1 MRYAAPKDLFR
12 VLSKVVEIANS
23 TVTAET
29 KLQNILKYVIH
40 EFGMDLGVIYG
51 LDKEFDNLV
60 IRASSC
66 PVSELPLKT
75 IIPLGNDITGLSAQE
90 KSAKIALG
98 EIFINER
105 DERDDF
111 DTRIAVPIL
120 DDTFIY
126 GALIMLS
133 RERAQ
138 PTPESMSLLGTI
150 CLLLAG
156 TIRHFRVSL
165 EAKKRITE
173 RSALFEIG
181 KVISSTMDLQ
191 ELVDQVVRICAKV
204 VSARGALLSIFDA
217 PKGEAIIKTAFGQRQ
232 EETAPPLCVAL
243 DFRNGLEGTLCV
255 YEKLSWE
262 NGQPIPFDDDDH
274 QLLIALSSFLSSALD
289 KALIFAKMENLVKRN
304 QMLVRR
310 LSTLYDIS
318 SAMMMTVDFETL
330 TDVILNELILRE
342 GLLFDRAVM
351 FLLSDDGASLR
362 LHKGLVKQP
371 ALEEEIIGAGDG
383 SADAERIVELF
394 TVHGGLRDL
403 SLPMDENG
411 GPLVDGLR
419 MKKVTTV
426 TSPVTN
432 VEGDSRK
439 IYDFLGEDFAA
450 VPLMAK
456 DKVIGTLVVD
466 HNGEQRPVNETE
478 LRTLAMLAH
487 QAGLALENSRLY
499 AFIDGVNKELR
510 EAREKLLE
518 TEKMAALGE
527 VAAGIAHE
535 IRNPLVSIGGF
546 TRRVL
551 KKVDDDSPIKEYLLV
566 IIKEV
571 ERLEK
576 TLRDVLSFSQD
587 LDSIQFQPN
596 DLILSIEAALSYMRL
611 EFEEGAIIV
620 EKEYADI
627 PKVYGDERQL
637 RHLFFNL
644 FLNSRQA
651 MKQGGV
657 IRVRTYQDIDEE
669 HKSPFVAVEITDS
682 GGGIPS
688 NILQNIFNPF
698 FTSKPQGTGL
708 GLSIAHRIVKRHNGD
723 IEVINHPS
731 EGASFIVKFPAF
743 QFAER
748 PLARAR

>member
-1 MRYAAPKDLFR
+1 MRYAAPKDLFS

-40 EFGMDLGVIYG
+40 EFGMDVGVIYG
-51 LDKEFDNLV
+51 IDKDFDNLV

-66 PVSELPLKT
+66 PPSELPLKT
-75 IIPLGNDITGLSAQE
+75 IIPLGNDITGLSALE
-90 KSAKIALG
+90 KSARIALG
-98 EIFINER
+98 EIFDNEKGAAG
-105 DERDDF
+105 DF
-111 DTRIAVPIL
+111 IARTAIPIL
-120 DDTFIY
+120 DDTFMY
-126 GALIMLS
+126 GALVLLS
-133 RERAQ
+133 RDGAQ
-138 PTPESMSLLGTI
+138 PAPESMSLLRTI
-150 CLLLAG
+150 CLMLAG
-156 TIRHFRVSL
+156 TIRHFRLSL

-191 ELVDQVVRICAKV
+191 DLVDQVVRICAKV
-204 VSARGALLSIFDA
+204 VSARGALLTIFDA
-217 PKGEAIIKTAFGQRQ
+217 AKGEALIKTAFGQRQ
-232 EETAPPLCVAL
+232 EGEPPPLCVAL
-243 DFRNGLEGTLCV
+243 DFQNGMEGTLCV

-262 NGQPIPFDDDDH
+262 NGRPIAFDDDDH

-289 KALIFAKMENLVKRN
+289 KALIFAKMQNLVKRN

-310 LSTLYDIS
+310 LSSLYDIS
-318 SAMMMTVDFETL
+318 SAMMMTVDFEAL
-330 TDVILNELILRE
+330 TDVILNELIFRE
-342 GLLFDRAVM
+342 GLLFDRAIL
-351 FLLSDDGASLR
+351 FLLSEDGKSLCI
-362 LHKGLVKQP
+362 HKGLSKEP
-371 ALEEEIIGAGDG
+371 CGKG
-383 SADAERIVELF
+383 ADAGKGKDAEETERIVDLFKEHGELK
-394 TVHGGLRDL
+394 GL
-403 SLPMDENG
+403 SLPMDEQG
-411 GPLVDGLR
+411 GPLVQGLL
-419 MKKVTTV
+419 MKKVATINEQV
-426 TSPVTN
+426 DAA
-432 VEGDSRK
+432 GDIQK
-439 IYDFLGEDFAA
+439 LYQFLGSEFAA

-466 HNGEQRPVNETE
+466 HCGERRPVSEPE
-478 LRTLAMLAH
+478 LRTLSMLAH

-499 AFIDGVNKELR
+499 AFIEGVNKELK

-551 KKVDDDSPIKEYLLV
+551 KKVDDDSPIKEYLEV

-587 LDSIQFQPN
+587 LNAIQFQPN
-596 DLILSIEAALSYMRL
+596 DLTLAIDAALSYMRL
-611 EFEEGAIIV
+611 EFEEGMITIA
-620 EKEYADI
+620 KDYSDI
-627 PKVYGDERQL
+627 PKIYGDERQL

-644 FLNSRQA
+644 FLNARQA
-651 MKQGGV
+651 MKKGGV
-657 IRVRTYQDIDEE
+657 IGVRTYQYVDEE
-669 HKSPFVAVEITDS
+669 QQAPFVAVEVTDT
-682 GGGIPS
+682 GGGIPPH
-688 NILQNIFNPF
+688 ILQNIFNPF

-731 EGASFIVKFPAF
+731 EGASFIVKFPVF
-743 QFAER
+743 QIPGR
-748 PLARAR
+748 PVAPTK